1 MHFEPNPSMLPVQ
14 NLNSPWLLL
23 DSYCFAL
30 SFRPSNEPSYDICN
44 AGQEMTAFTT
54 LRRLSYEV
62 EPSV

>member
-1 MHFEPNPSMLPVQ
+1 MHFEPNPSMLSVQ

-30 SFRPSNEPSYDICN
+30 PSYEPSYDICN

-62 EPSV
+62 VLAIP